1 MKAVKPFLAAAALL
15 TVIGAAAPANA
26 DSGDSAFLASLDKM
40 GIQYPDPTQA
50 LAGGRQVCDYIAQGH
65 TLNQAARGVKNAN
78 PDLPLTQASRFVEAA
93 KATMCSQSPAAASS

>member
-15 TVIGAAAPANA
+15 SFIGAAGPANA
-26 DSGDSAFLASLDKM
+26 DPGDSAFLASLDKM

-50 LAGGRQVCDYIAQGH
+50 VASARQVCDYIAQGH

-93 KATMCSQSPAAASS
+93 KATMCSQPSPASSS